1 MRIAVIAD
9 VHGNKVAL
17 EAVAGD
23 MPEVDAIICAGDVV
37 GYNPWPA
44 DSVAWVR
51 ERDVPTVMGNHD
63 RAVAT
68 GEYPGFNDMAAAGV
82 EYAREHLSESD
93 RQWLGTLPTERTLF
107 DGRVKMVHGHPDNPD
122 HYTRPSEFSPGLL
135 GEEDVLVMGHTHVQH
150 HEQYGDGI
158 VLNPG
163 SVGQPR
169 DGDPGAAYALLDL
182 DAMTV
187 EQRRVRYDVG
197 AVMDAVDEA
206 DLPRRIGTRLSR
218 GQ

>member
-9 VHGNKVAL
+9 MHANKVAL

-23 MPEVDAIICAGDVV
+23 MPEVDGIVCAGDVV
-37 GYNPWPA
+37 GYNPWPEFCV
-44 DSVAWVR
+44 DWIR
-51 ERDVPTVMGNHD
+51 ERDVPTVQGNHD

-68 GEYPGFNDMAAAGV
+68 GEYPHFNDMAAAGV
-82 EYAREHLSESD
+82 EYTREELSADQRE
-93 RQWLGTLPTERTLF
+93 WLGDLPLERTLF
-107 DGRVKMVHGHPDNPD
+107 DGRVKVVHGHPDDPD
-122 HYTRPSEFSPGLL
+122 HYTHPSEFSPGLL
-135 GEEDVLVMGHTHVQH
+135 GDEDVLVLGHTHVQH
-150 HEQYGDGI
+150 HEKYGDGI

-169 DGDPGAAYALLDL
+169 DGDPGAAYAILDL

-197 AVMDAVDEA
+197 AVMDAVEGA
-206 DLPRRIGTRLSR
+206 GLPRRIGTRLSR